1 VAARLTSAAYIGF
14 GEPVCVGARGVP
26 HCLLSAGG
34 AGRLLDLC
42 ERVARQD
49 SWNAPTEGP

>member
-42 ERVARQD
+42 ERVARQV